1 MARILEYDLNL
12 LTNYLIKYPY
22 DEIKLTI
29 DLEKEKSEF

>member
-22 DEIKLTI
+22 YEIKLTI
-29 DLEKEKSEF
+29 NEIERIA